1 MNCPGCYNQCRDGA
15 KFCSKCGYRFD
26 SPSSVPP
33 TAPIQSIEI
42 PYQQQYQ
49 ETYQQPCQQQYQQPS
64 AGYAMEP
71 FRPQQVTV
79 GQIELSDLKRKARN
93 VVILFSTVAAGLTVM
108 WLPFIDLFFI
118 LPLLCYMVVT
128 VARIFGQKLT
138 VDMAKELI
146 ITCFAGSMSFL
157 GAYAC
162 GKFIPFIGGVLTAP
176 LIFAC
181 TYGIGDVAIAY
192 FSQEGKISRAQMRDI
207 YSNSFQNSKKY
218 YSGDLNE
225 AKDSLENIKEYIDP
239 QEYEKIKKRLG

>member
-26 SPSSVPP
+26 GPSNIPP
-33 TAPIQSIEI
+33 TAPIEAFEVQ
-42 PYQQQYQ
+42 YQQQ
-49 ETYQQPCQQQYQQPS
+49 S
-64 AGYAMEP
+64 SGYAVEKYI
-71 FRPQQVTV
+71 PQQNTFPVS
-79 GQIELSDLKRKARN
+79 QIEVSDLKRKARN
-93 VVILFSTVAAGLTVM
+93 IVILFSTVAAGLTLM
-108 WLPFIDLFFI
+108 WLPLIDLFFL

-138 VDMAKELI
+138 VDMAKEMI
-146 ITCFAGSMSFL
+146 ITCFAGSLSFL
-157 GAYAC
+157 GSYLC
-162 GKFIPFIGGVLTAP
+162 GKFIPFIGGILTAP

-192 FSQEGKISRAQMRDI
+192 FSQEGKLSRAQMREI